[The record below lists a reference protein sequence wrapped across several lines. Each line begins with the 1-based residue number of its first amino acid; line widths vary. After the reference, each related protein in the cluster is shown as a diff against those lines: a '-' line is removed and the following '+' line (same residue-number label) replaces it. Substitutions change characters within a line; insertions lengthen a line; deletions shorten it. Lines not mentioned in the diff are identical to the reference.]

1 MGARILAV
9 EDTPHNLYLMTYL
22 LEAGGHEVDQATSGT
37 EGLAAARAS
46 KPDLVLLDIQLP
58 DLDGHRVLTLLR
70 EDPDLADVAVV
81 AVTAYAMVG
90 DRDKKLSAGFDG
102 YLSKPLD
109 PETFVASVEVHLPP
123 PLRGSPLKPAWAG
136 DSGAYQAVNSPAND
150 GRQVLATGLG
160 ALNLAVVRSTLEP
173 HGYRLVAVDTIGQ
186 AREESAASRPDLVLV
201 EVEVEVE
208 ASDGGPSLLTRLR
221 RIPQL
226 AQAQFALVAPES
238 VASALP
244 GPALPLITSPVD
256 PELLLAR
263 LDELTKSRQ
272 G

>member
-22 LEAGGHEVDQATSGT
+22 LEAFGHEVNQATTGT
-37 EGLAAARAS
+37 DGLAAARTS

-58 DLDGHRVLTLLR
+58 DIDGERVLTLLR
-70 EDPDLADVAVV
+70 EDPVLADVPVV

-109 PETFVASVEVHLPP
+109 PETFVASIEVHLPP
-123 PLRGSPLKPAWAG
+123 PLRGSPLKRTWAG
-136 DSGAYQAVNSPAND
+136 DSGAQEADSSPAPD
-150 GRQVLATGLG
+150 GRQVLVTGLG
-160 ALNLAVVRSTLEP
+160 ARNLAVVRSTLEP
-173 HGYRLVAVDTIGQ
+173 RGYRLVAVDTVGQ
-186 AREESAASRPDLVLV
+186 AREESTASRPDLVL
-201 EVEVEVE
+201 VEVE

-226 AQAQFALVAPES
+226 AQAQFALVAAAN

-244 GPALPLITSPVD
+244 EPALPLITSPID
-256 PELLLAR
+256 PEVLLAR
-263 LDELTKSRQ
+263 FDELTKSRQ

>member
-22 LEAGGHEVDQATSGT
+22 LEAAGHEVKQATTGT
-37 EGLAAARAS
+37 DGLAAARTS
-46 KPDLVLLDIQLP
+46 RPDLVLLDIQLP
-58 DLDGHRVLTLLR
+58 DIDGERVLTLLR
-70 EDPDLADVAVV
+70 EDPVLADVPVV

-123 PLRGSPLKPAWAG
+123 PLRGSPLKPTWVG
-136 DSGAYQAVNSPAND
+136 DFGAHQAVNARTND
-150 GRQVLATGLG
+150 GRQVLATGFG
-160 ALNLAVVRSTLEP
+160 ALNLSVVRSTLEL
-173 HGYRLVAVDTIGQ
+173 HGYRLVAVDTVGQ
-186 AREESAASRPDLVLV
+186 AREEATASRPDLVLV
-201 EVEVEVE
+201 EVEEPK
-208 ASDGGPSLLTRLR
+208 GGTSLLTRLR

-226 AQAQFALVAPES
+226 ADAQFALVATANM
-238 VASALP
+238 ASALP
-244 GPALPLITSPVD
+244 EPALPVIASPID
-256 PELLLAR
+256 PEVLLAR

>member
-22 LEAGGHEVDQATSGT
+22 LESGGHQVNQATTGT
-37 EGLAAARAS
+37 DGLAAARSS

-58 DLDGHRVLTLLR
+58 DLDGYRVLTLLR
-70 EDPDLADVAVV
+70 EDPVLADVPVV

-90 DRDKKLSAGFDG
+90 DRDKKLRAGFDG

-109 PETFVASVEVHLPP
+109 PETFVASVESHLPP

-136 DSGAYQAVNSPAND
+136 DSGAHRAVNSPMND

-160 ALNLAVVRSTLEP
+160 ALNLATVRSTLEP
-173 HGYRLVAVDTIGQ
+173 HGYRLVAVDTVGQ

-201 EVEVEVE
+201 EVG

-226 AQAQFALVAPES
+226 AEAQFAVVAAANM
-238 VASALP
+238 ASALP
-244 GPALPLITSPVD
+244 EPALPVIASPID
-256 PELLLAR
+256 PEVLLAR